1 MMDVTNA
8 VPLIV
13 SIIAA
18 NTGTFNSEIVPTA
31 IAVKCQRAPTATS
44 ITTSKPPQLERLEH
58 KSKPP

>member
-1 MMDVTNA
+1 MMDATNV

-18 NTGTFNSEIVPTA
+18 NTGTFNSETA
-31 IAVKCQRAPTATS
+31 RTVIAVKRQRAPTATS